1 MFIVWVEILGWLQAK
16 AAYLF
21 RLLFVHW
28 KWKRYGVWCGID
40 IYYNFVIYDFYL
52 VYIIQYGIWKDTSK
66 NK

>member
-52 VYIIQYGIWKDTSK
+52 VYII
-66 NK
+66 